1 MASDSEGRKS
11 RRTRKARRGFA
22 DPDYDLAIHWLEG
35 RGAIERAGRA
45 HDDPQGPARF
55 LLINGAS
62 RSEHTC
68 PGESSKSWRLLSRP
82 YRNRRAPQR
91 QRPGA
96 RSQPS
101 GIGIWPSHIS
111 LQDLLFHITRTVS
124 LALFKLM
131 IDRLVCADGGNPD
144 PTSTHGK
151 DALAAKKI
159 ELDGRSYPRHLSG
172 RRFACVVHG
181 DAEGAE
187 AAQRGGDSAPEPAP
201 RRGRCMNPRL
211 RTSLASPACDS
222 CARRRLCH
230 SSRVSRFLNSR

>member
-1 MASDSEGRKS
+1 MGTSTQVQAPAPRREMPDPTLGEQEFRHRFLAQFQDPAFESHAAELARIATVAWQATPRGRKS

-131 IDRLVCADGGNPD
+131 I
-144 PTSTHGK
+144 
-151 DALAAKKI
+151 
-159 ELDGRSYPRHLSG
+159 
-172 RRFACVVHG
+172 
-181 DAEGAE
+181 
-187 AAQRGGDSAPEPAP
+187 
-201 RRGRCMNPRL
+201 
-211 RTSLASPACDS
+211 
-222 CARRRLCH
+222 
-230 SSRVSRFLNSR
+230 